1 MYKLLLVDDEE
12 DVREGLLREIEWSG
26 CGYEVIGTA
35 ENGREAIEAVDK
47 LRPDVVVTD
56 IQMPFLNGLQLSEGI
71 REQFPTIKIIIL
83 TGYDE
88 FEYAQKAVKLHIDEY
103 VLKPFSSQELID
115 VLLKVKTSMDEEQ
128 AQRENVHVLQ
138 EHYRSSLPVLKEV
151 FLASLFTRKV
161 NRKEIDEKSRIY
173 DLPLCGSQF
182 MLSVISLDIPCSLL
196 SNRKEEEPSLQPFI
210 QQSPQR
216 DAGVPQHALSL
227 KDTGDS
233 RLQLFAVYN
242 IAEEIVHKHE
252 LGFVMIHNEEVVLI
266 SCDESPDM
274 EPIRQRTL
282 LVLEEIRQSVERY
295 LRFSVTAGA
304 GTVIHTLE
312 EAPYAYNAAIAA
324 LDYRV
329 ILGSNRVICIDDVEM
344 RMVEKLCFDHWKE
357 EALIRCLKVGTA
369 EELRGMLDSLFQGLM
384 EAHISVKDF
393 QIYVMEMLI
402 ALMKVARDAGQAA
415 DTAVGDE
422 LASFERIREFRHM
435 EEAKQ
440 WVLQLCTRLMH
451 HIAADRQT
459 SYKKLVQEATSFVEA
474 NYENSDLSITMVCG
488 HLHISAGYFSS
499 IFKKE
504 TKMTFINYLLQ
515 LRMEK
520 AKQYLRS
527 TDWKTF
533 EIAEQVG
540 YSDPNYFSYSFK
552 KYAGLSPKEY
562 RSRADEG

>member
-12 DVREGLLREIEWSG
+12 DVREGLLREIDWNG
-26 CGYEVIGTA
+26 CGYEIIGTA
-35 ENGREAIEAVDK
+35 ENGREALEAVDK
-47 LRPDVVVTD
+47 LQPDVVVTD

-88 FEYAQKAVKLHIDEY
+88 FQYAQKAVKLHIDEY
-103 VLKPFSSQELID
+103 VLKPFSSQELVN
-115 VLLKVKTSMDEEQ
+115 VLVKVKGSMDEEQ
-128 AQRENVHVLQ
+128 AQRENVHLLQ

-151 FLASLFTRKV
+151 FLASLFARKV
-161 NRKEIDEKSRIY
+161 SRKEIEEKSKLY
-173 DLPLCGSQF
+173 DLPLFGSQF
-182 MLSVISLDIPCSLL
+182 MLSVISLDTPCTFR
-196 SNRKEEEPSLQPFI
+196 SNLKEEEPAIRQSL
-210 QQSPQR
+210 QR
-216 DAGVPQHALSL
+216 DAEVPQQSLSL

-242 IAEEIVHKHE
+242 IAEEIAYKRQ
-252 LGFVMIHNEEVVLI
+252 LGLVIIHNEEVVLI
-266 SCDESPDM
+266 SCDGSPDM
-274 EPIRQRTL
+274 EPIRRRTL
-282 LVLEEIRQSVERY
+282 LALEEVRQSVERY
-295 LRFSVTAGA
+295 LRFTVTAGA
-304 GTVIHTLE
+304 GTVIHSLE
-312 EAPYAYNAAIAA
+312 EAPYAYKDAIAA

-329 ILGSNRVICIDDVEM
+329 ILGSNRIICIDDVEM
-344 RMVEKLCFDHWKE
+344 RMKEKLCFDHWKE
-357 EALIRCLKVGTA
+357 EALTRCLKVGTA
-369 EELRGMLDSLFQGLM
+369 EELREMLDSLFQGLT

-415 DTAVGDE
+415 DAAVGDE
-422 LASFERIREFRHM
+422 LASFGRIREFRHM

-440 WVLQLCTRLMH
+440 WMLRLCARLMR

-459 SYKKLVQEATSFVEA
+459 SYKKLVQAAAAFVEA
-474 NYENSDLSITMVCG
+474 NYQNSELSITMMCG

-504 TKMTFINYLLQ
+504 TKMTFVNYLLQ

-552 KYAGLSPKEY
+552 KYAGISPKQY
-562 RSRADEG
+562 RSQADEG